1 MPRDRCAG
9 ASALGLCFQEV
20 AHPSVLGKVE
30 PTRRLRRRNT
40 CSRRQLS
47 ESQSTRIAD
56 YIVQRIAV
64 EGITHCFGV
73 AGDYL
78 FPICNVLERSPKVK
92 GISCANE
99 LTAAYAAEGTAARIR
114 GTSMVCVAD
123 HFGRVA
129 RQDGS

>member
-47 ESQSTRIAD
+47 ENQSTRIAD

-114 GTSMVCVAD
+114 GTSMVATVM
-123 HFGRVA
+123 
-129 RQDGS
+129 GSVPYRRSAS